1 MPNTPSRHRPA
12 TAPCTPIVPQEARL
26 REMLRPD
33 TVCAY
38 EAMRAAE
45 VRLKALGVNHL
56 QALTAVARHEP
67 DRWQAA
73 IRQLAELNPK
83 VG

>member
-1 MPNTPSRHRPA
+1 
-12 TAPCTPIVPQEARL
+12 
-26 REMLRPD
+26 MLRPD